1 MRDYSYQLAWHDDRH
16 TWPDWGSA
24 ARGNLVDLDFAH
36 RGEWLDSVIGKDP
49 CTGKDRIYHILKCEN
64 CVTIHAWPLPHLDD
78 LEAYYRREF
87 YQQEKPDYL
96 ERYEG
101 DKHWWKECV
110 HSPLLHQAM
119 AACAQQDWPRMQV
132 LEAGAGPGLA
142 LDVAAEEGWGT
153 YAVEPSPVCAEHLR
167 KHGHVVYEGSLERYA
182 ATVRDHTRQFDIVY
196 LYEVLE
202 HQPSPSDFLHECLHL
217 TKPGG
222 VLVVCVPN
230 DASPIQYQ
238 VCKHLGL
245 KEPYWWAPPQH
256 LHYFSPKFLQLMVRW
271 AGYDVLDIRGSA
283 ALELAILNGQNY
295 LGNDT
300 VGRAVHTAR
309 MKKELAAVQHGI
321 WGEVEAQY
329 RVNMAEARLGREIY
343 CLAQKP
349 LEPVL

>member
-1 MRDYSYQLAWHDDRH
+1 MTDYSFQMAWHLGDDF
-16 TWPDWGSA
+16 PEWGSA
-24 ARGNLVDLDFAH
+24 PRGNLVDLDFAH

-49 CTGKDRIYHILKCEN
+49 CTGKDRIYHILKCEY
-64 CVTIHAWPLPHLDD
+64 CVTIHAWPLPHPDA
-78 LEAYYRREF
+78 LEDYYRREF

-96 ERYEG
+96 ERYAG
-101 DKHWWKECV
+101 DKDWWKECV
-110 HSPLLHQAM
+110 HRPLLHQAM
-119 AACAQQDWPRMQV
+119 AASHVANPRRQV
-132 LEAGAGPGLA
+132 LEVGAGPGLA

-167 KHGHVVYEGSLERYA
+167 QHGHTVYEGNLEGYA
-182 ATVRDHTRQFDIVY
+182 AAVRDHKRQFDIVY
-196 LYEVLE
+196 VYEVLE

-222 VLVVCVPN
+222 ILVVCVPN
-230 DASPIQYQ
+230 DASPVQYQ
-238 VCKHLGL
+238 VCETLRIA
-245 KEPYWWAPPQH
+245 PYWWAPPQH

-295 LGNDT
+295 IGDDT

-309 MKKELAAVQHGI
+309 MEKELAAVQHGM

-329 RVNMAEARLGREIY
+329 RANMAEARLGREIM

-349 LEPVL
+349 Y